1 MADVGLT
8 TLLTAGILSRSRPN
22 PLPMQRYDENAYNAD
37 LNTSFQTLSNQ
48 EVMTQK
54 IEEVLQKRRI
64 ENIRSGKNEEQ
75 GVNDLQSKWKD
86 DKILNFYND
95 ELKDMLEESRRGET
109 KMDVNTQLK
118 RLEET
123 LKRLKDS
130 SMDEDMKKFMVIQYS
145 HTQKF
150 LQSEKK
156 QKKGIGGVALESAKN
171 QIGNYLDMRGLF
183 AGLVNNNPLAMAAFN
198 IGSDVTKSIIS
209 RRRERKKQQQSD
221 VSKAN
226 IVEREKYSE
235 ELSQNFDRIR
245 ESELESARGSSKATN
260 ESKETD
266 ESTPTIEPQSPID
279 LSNEGIAEEQQKE
292 KQKEQS
298 EEQDRAND
306 TIFRDGLFDRLDNIK
321 DCLCKKEE
329 GNNTSTNIEN
339 EEESGF
345 FSKFKTLFKFDGLK
359 KILGGFLASAGGIFG
374 LKNIKNIMS
383 TLKGAPSKILDVGK
397 NLVKGAGGKILDVGK
412 GAFNAV
418 KGAPSKILDVG
429 KNLVK
434 GAGGKI
440 LDVGKGAMNLAKGAG
455 GKILDIGKGAFNAVK
470 GAGGKILDIGK
481 GAMNLAKGAGGKIL
495 DIGKGLGSKALGF
508 AGPAAALASSAY
520 GGWQIGEYLNE
531 TFGTDKML
539 SDAMLKVFNP
549 EAYENKQKRLA
560 EKTKKPAISTE
571 KQNIEQSQKRKD
583 IVETINNKVIESK
596 VNAEKDKSKSM
607 GVVNNVINNNTTT
620 SGGNARTIPLSSARN
635 PDSSVQRMSERFM
648 VFGNI

>member
-412 GAFNAV
+412 GA
-418 KGAPSKILDVG
+418 
-429 KNLVK
+429 
-434 GAGGKI
+434 
-440 LDVGKGAMNLAKGAG
+440 
-455 GKILDIGKGAFNAVK
+455 
-470 GAGGKILDIGK
+470 
-481 GAMNLAKGAGGKIL
+481 MNLAKGAGGKIL